1 MKDNN
6 HMVSRRIEGIELDV
20 FGGIIRLTKL
30 SGGVR
35 CPKRILN
42 KNQRRYAIRMHRFK
56 ERKSFRTNALHLT
69 TL

>member
-42 KNQRRYAIRMHRFK
+42 KNQRRHAIRMHRFLK
-56 ERKSFRTNALHLT
+56 IRLGQRTPL
-69 TL
+69 